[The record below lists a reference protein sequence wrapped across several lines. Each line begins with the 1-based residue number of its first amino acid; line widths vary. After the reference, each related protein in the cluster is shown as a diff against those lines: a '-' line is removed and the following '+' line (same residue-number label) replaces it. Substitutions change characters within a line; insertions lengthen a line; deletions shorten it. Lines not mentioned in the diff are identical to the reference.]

1 MSGKHRRERHTPGRQ
16 GAGRGPIPDGDADPA
31 LQFTGSIQHRQ
42 QSLSLRSSTAQQ
54 CRDAP
59 RCQHQSL
66 LQLRCTAAASLA
78 ADSTWCAA
86 APARRRARVRFSHP
100 CSTAVCAPS
109 ENGGESQKIKGQV
122 ARAITSASRSWRRRR
137 QSRPHAAIIRGLQKL
152 ITTKVT
158 TRCIDSATPTET
170 RLQRSN
176 SVWAG

>member
-16 GAGRGPIPDGDADPA
+16 GAGRGPIPDGVGDADPA

-100 CSTAVCAPS
+100 CSTAVRAERERGRISKNQRPS
-109 ENGGESQKIKGQV
+109 STRHNFSFTLMAAATPES
-122 ARAITSASRSWRRRR
+122 SACGHN
-137 QSRPHAAIIRGLQKL
+137 SRPA
-152 ITTKVT
+152 
-158 TRCIDSATPTET
+158 ET
-170 RLQRSN
+170 YHY
-176 SVWAG
+176 